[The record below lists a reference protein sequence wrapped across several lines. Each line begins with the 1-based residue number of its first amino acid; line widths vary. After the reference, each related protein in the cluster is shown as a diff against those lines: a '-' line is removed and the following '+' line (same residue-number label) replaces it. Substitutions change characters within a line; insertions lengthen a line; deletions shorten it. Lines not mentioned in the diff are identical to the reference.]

1 MSVMRIGPS
10 SPKDSGEAELHLNTD
25 VRVPRSQSLASL
37 LSRAAADADIL
48 EGEAVHGDLLVG
60 EALVLLALAGVRPLP
75 EHRGHGGAAVLA
87 GGQLVPH
94 DLPADNNI
102 C

>member
-1 MSVMRIGPS
+1 MRSGPS
-10 SPKDSGEAELHLNTD
+10 SPENSGEAELHLNIE
-25 VRVPRSQSLASL
+25 VSRQWSQSLASL

-75 EHRGHGGAAVLA
+75 EHGGHGGAAVLA

-102 C
+102 F